1 MAIKNNSGFTHD
13 CGRDVTVAVHVSADR
28 LEALTQTCQYW
39 DGAVSAAVYAL
50 PGEDAA
56 VAQWCAND
64 KSCNCQSGADNSGR
78 AGSKQEEGG
87 QRRITLTVV
96 HADKLSVGSRSL
108 YPVNTLRNEAL
119 RGVKSRLALGQ
130 CEFVFDES

>member
-56 VAQWCAND
+56 VAQWCTND

-130 CEFVFDES
+130 

>member
-1 MAIKNNSGFTHD
+1 MTIKNNSGFTHD

-87 QRRITLTVV
+87 AAEDNAYSCARRQ
-96 HADKLSVGSRSL
+96 
-108 YPVNTLRNEAL
+108 
-119 RGVKSRLALGQ
+119 ALGGVT
-130 CEFVFDES
+130 FVVPSQYAAQ